1 MRIKLSTFL
10 VILAFVLL
18 AFGWDY
24 VEIVKADETTVKA
37 PSRLEVI
44 LQNDYV
50 LSDVPG
56 FISLTPG
63 EKSSQ
68 SYLQDTP
75 FGSEIYFYEDPQ
87 VQRKVADFKEKYGI
101 SVVSPLYDV
110 NEETGEKIENLLWTP
125 REIGIILDEVPNLP
139 PVYLD
144 RKWEYFPKTI
154 ILIKPAGSSG
164 GAGGLTDGNFLTFFL
179 PANFN
184 PDDLGIEA
192 DGLLFGTAENK
203 LKGVVLHEW
212 THNHQINSPKFLLQ
226 WLEAVGWKQGADG
239 EFINTQPNEFEGL
252 IYGETKKYP
261 WEDQATAVAI
271 FYFDPGR
278 LTEAQRNFIIQEF
291 PDWPPVIEYLNN
303 PPRN

>member
-10 VILAFVLL
+10 VILALVLL
-18 AFGWDY
+18 AFGWVY
-24 VEIVKADETTVKA
+24 VEIVKADEATVKA

-50 LSDVPG
+50 LSDVPQP
-56 FISLTPG
+56 ITLTPE

-68 SYLQDTP
+68 SYLQDTQ
-75 FGSEIYFYEDPQ
+75 FGSEIYFYEDSQ
-87 VQRKVADFKEKYGI
+87 VQKKVADFKEKYGI

-110 NEETGEKIENLLWTP
+110 NVETGEKTENLLWTP

-164 GAGGLTDGNFLTFFL
+164 GAGGLTSGNVFTFFL

-184 PDDLGIEA
+184 PDDIGIEA

-212 THNHQINSPKFLLQ
+212 THNHQINSPNFFSQ
-226 WLEAVGWKQGADG
+226 WIGAVGWGLDDNG
-239 EFINTQPNEFEGL
+239 ELVNTQPNEFERL
-252 IYGETKKYP
+252 IYGESIKYP
-261 WEDQATAVAI
+261 WEDQATAVMM
-271 FYFDPGR
+271 FYFDPSR
-278 LTEAQRNFIIQEF
+278 LNEAQRNFIIQEF
-291 PDWPPVIEYLNN
+291 PDWPPVIEYLNH